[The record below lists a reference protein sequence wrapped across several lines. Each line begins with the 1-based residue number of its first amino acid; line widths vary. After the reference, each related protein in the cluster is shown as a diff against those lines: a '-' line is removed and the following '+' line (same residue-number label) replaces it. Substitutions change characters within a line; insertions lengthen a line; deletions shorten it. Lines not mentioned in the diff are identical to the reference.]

1 MASKKMIIDSNTYEA
16 QKQKMLSRKRR
27 IIFNNDGG
35 DAVKLPT
42 KTLPSPEDFLQIRTT
57 PLKKTHV
64 DTVSYCS
71 GIFGSCRHHTQVGH
85 VFPHYESNVVE
96 DLIERGTDPL
106 EVMVGYC
113 HDNGIEAFCSMRMN
127 DTHDAS
133 RPERFRANK
142 FKVDN
147 PDCLLGTEKDRPKYG
162 GWSAVNYRC
171 EPVRDMA
178 LRFVEEVCRGY
189 DVDGIELDFFRHPV
203 FFKHTSQGLSVG
215 DEERDCMTDLMRRI
229 QTLIRE
235 IGMKR
240 GRPLLVAVRTP
251 DDVAYCN
258 TIGLEIE
265 RWMAEGLIDIFI
277 PSAYIRLNSW
287 EYSVRLGHQ
296 YGVKVYPGL
305 SESRVGGGHHAD
317 PLRSSDECYR
327 ARALNAWDAGAD
339 GVYIFNLFDPNR
351 RIWSEMGE
359 PEVLQRLDKL
369 YFATVRGVGS
379 VAGGAYPHRH
389 FISIPTVNPDAPL
402 SLKAKERTAI
412 RLPMGD
418 DFMKNAH
425 TDHPE
430 IKLHLKTNPGGTDL
444 KPVFN
449 GHVLQGGPTEY
460 GIDPLAVRKGV
471 NIVEVYNPS
480 GSDRE
485 VADVMI
491 SVDFTGQLL
500 SNRSYLERTRK
511 NM

>member
-1 MASKKMIIDSNTYEA
+1 MTIASDAYESR
-16 QKQKMLSRKRR
+16 KQIQLSRRRR

-35 DAVKLPT
+35 DAVKLPE

-57 PLKKTHV
+57 PLTGTHV

-71 GIFGSCRHHTQVGH
+71 GIFGSCRHNTQVGH
-85 VFPHYESNVVE
+85 VFRHYESNVVE

-106 EVMVGYC
+106 NVMVHYC
-113 HDNGIEAFCSMRMN
+113 HDHGIEVFCSMRMN

-133 RPERFRANK
+133 RPERFRANR
-142 FKVDN
+142 FKVEH
-147 PDCLLGTEKDRPKYG
+147 PDCLLGTEKKRPKRG
-162 GWSAVNYRC
+162 GWSAVNYLC
-171 EPVRDMA
+171 EPVRDRA

-189 DVDGIELDFFRHPV
+189 DIDGIELDFFRHPV
-203 FFKHTSQGLSVG
+203 FFKSTSRGFPAG
-215 DEERDCMTDLMRRI
+215 DEERACMTDLMRKI

-235 IGMKR
+235 IGMTR

-287 EYSVRLGHQ
+287 EYSVRLAHQ

-339 GVYIFNLFDPNR
+339 GVYVFNLFDPHR

-369 YFATVRGVGS
+369 YFASVRGVGR

-389 FISIPTVNPDAPL
+389 FISIPTLNPDAPL
-402 SLKAKERTAI
+402 SLKANERTAI
-412 RLPMGD
+412 RLRMGEE
-418 DFMKNAH
+418 FTKH
-425 TDHPE
+425 TLADHPE
-430 IKLHLKTNPGGTDL
+430 IKLHFKTNPGGTEL

-449 GHVLQGGPTEY
+449 GRVLQGGPAEY
-460 GIDPLAVRKGV
+460 DIDPLSVRKGG
-471 NIVEVYNPS
+471 NIVEVCNPS
-480 GSDRE
+480 GNDRD
-485 VADVMI
+485 VTDVMI
-491 SVDFTGQLL
+491 SVDFTGKLL